1 MNNKTKLI
9 FIFSVLLS
17 LSSLVQANTD
27 LWQEIQA
34 KERSNNTSAP
44 FSNSRIFILDEDKMQ
59 QLLHPLSQQTKTARK
74 GSKSNTIALPLPN
87 GKTVFVTP
95 IASEVLPPQL
105 AVKYP
110 QIKTYKLIAN
120 NNEIING
127 RLDFTPSGFH
137 AMLQTK
143 DGEIIYID
151 PVPIDSTSQA
161 NPRHY
166 YSYQQKDQ
174 HPTTPHQCDLNDTFE
189 QSSLLEIEPNI
200 SQYSNKSSNTKNLH
214 HYRIAIATTG
224 EYTQLQGGS
233 VASTL
238 GAIAT
243 TINRINQ
250 IYERDL
256 GIHLTLVNHND
267 RIIYRDADSDP
278 YSNGESHLLIL
289 ENQQT
294 LDNMIGTSNYDIGHV
309 FGTSSGGLAII
320 DGLCSNNSKAK
331 GTSGISNPNS
341 ENFYIDF
348 VAHEIGHQLGATHT
362 FNGKSGLCAGDT
374 RTARTA
380 FEPGSGST
388 IMAYTGICGNDN
400 LQSQA
405 DAMFHIGSI
414 EQIKKNLDTS
424 CGTHTSNSNQAPLV
438 NAGKDYTI
446 PAGTPFILQG
456 AASDPENDTLSYSWQ
471 QVDTGNTSSVN
482 HDLSNNAL
490 FRAYLPN
497 SSPSRTFPLLSD
509 ILSHQRSKG
518 ETLPNTQRALTFKLT
533 AQDGNK
539 NTNSDQVT
547 LQIQHTGSRFSLD
560 LPYSHYTIGE
570 NTDITWNVAKTN
582 QSPINCS
589 DIDIYLSTNS
599 GKTFNT
605 LLANNR
611 INNGKASVYIPNDIT
626 PNNNG
631 RFKIICSNN
640 IFFAISYHDF
650 TLDYDASDHQSSPV
664 SEPNSIINAN
674 PQTEAESIS
683 TPISYQKKEAGMFN
697 PFILFIIM
705 LLIRILHFPVCTL
718 FSKKSLH
725 LIKSAIPADL

>member
-9 FIFSVLLS
+9 FFFSTLLS
-17 LSSLVQANTD
+17 LSSLVQADTD
-27 LWQEIQA
+27 LWQEIHA
-34 KERSNNTSAP
+34 KARSNNLSVP
-44 FSNSRIFILDEDKMQ
+44 FSNSRVFTLNEDKMQ
-59 QLLHPLSQQTKTARK
+59 QLLQRSLQTTSQQGKTVHK
-74 GSKSNTIALPLPN
+74 GINPDVISLPLPN

-95 IASEVLPPQL
+95 IASEVLPPLL
-105 AVKYP
+105 AAKYP
-110 QIKTYKLIAN
+110 QIKTYTLIDN
-120 NNEIING
+120 GNEIING

-143 DGEIIYID
+143 SGDIIYID
-151 PVPIDSTSQA
+151 PVSIGSTSQT
-161 NPRHY
+161 PSRYY

-174 HPTTPHQCDLNDTFE
+174 HSVTQQQCDLNE
-189 QSSLLEIEPNI
+189 EAQQSLLNIEP
-200 SQYSNKSSNTKNLH
+200 STYQYRNKSSRTKNVH
-214 HYRIAIATTG
+214 NYRIAIAATG

-243 TINRINQ
+243 TINRVNQ

-256 GIHLTLVNHND
+256 GVHLTLVTHND
-267 RIIYRDADSDP
+267 RIIYRNADSDP
-278 YSNGESHLLIL
+278 YSNGKSHALIL
-289 ENQQT
+289 ENQET
-294 LDNMIGTSNYDIGHV
+294 LDTIIGTSNYDIGHV

-320 DGLCSNNSKAK
+320 DSLCSSSSKAK

-341 ENFYIDF
+341 DNFYIDF

-362 FNGKSGLCAGDT
+362 FNGHSGLCSGNT

-388 IMAYTGICGNDN
+388 IMAYTGICGSDN

-414 EQIKKNLDTS
+414 EQVKKNLASS
-424 CGTHTSNSNQAPLV
+424 CGTHSINLNQAPIV
-438 NAGKDYTI
+438 NAGRDYTI

-471 QVDTGNTSSVN
+471 QIDTGNRSSVN
-482 HDLSNNAL
+482 HDLGNNAL

-497 SSPSRTFPLLSD
+497 SSTSRTFPLLTD
-509 ILSHQRSKG
+509 IINHQKTKG
-518 ETLPNTQRALTFKLT
+518 ETLPNTQRKLSFKLT
-533 AQDGNK
+533 AQDANK
-539 NTNSDQVT
+539 NTSSDQVT
-547 LQIQHTGSRFSLD
+547 LQVKHTGSRFALD

-570 NTDITWNVAKTN
+570 STDITWNVAKTN
-582 QSPINCS
+582 QAPIACT

-605 LLANNR
+605 LLATNI
-611 INNGKASVYIPNDIT
+611 INNGKASVYIPNHSSPST
-626 PNNNG
+626 NG
-631 RFKIICSNN
+631 RFKIACSNN

-650 TLDYDASDHQSSPV
+650 TIGYGASNHQSPPS
-664 SEPNSIINAN
+664 SEPNLIINAN
-674 PQTEAESIS
+674 IQTEEENASNQ
-683 TPISYQKKEAGMFN
+683 TNYQKKEAGTFN
-697 PFILFIIM
+697 LFILLLMLFILRKNKKVKNRMTIT
-705 LLIRILHFPVCTL
+705 ILNKGL
-718 FSKKSLH
+718 
-725 LIKSAIPADL
+725 